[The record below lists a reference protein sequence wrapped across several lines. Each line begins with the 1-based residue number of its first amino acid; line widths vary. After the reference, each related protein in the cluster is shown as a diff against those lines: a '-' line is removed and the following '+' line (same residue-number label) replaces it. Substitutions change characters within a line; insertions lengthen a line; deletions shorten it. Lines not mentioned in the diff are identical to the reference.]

1 MDEILNQENV
11 ETIEEEVQNTE
22 TLEDNEVA
30 EEVAEEVA
38 SEEATIDAQEEA
50 IEENAE
56 IPEEPASEEIQEE
69 VATEEPIEEVA
80 EETTEETQEETVEE
94 VTEEAISEEVIEEV
108 AETQEE
114 SAEETQDGED
124 GDEESDEESDDNDEE
139 PEEDKS
145 KQAFKLTLPENYD
158 EICQV
163 ICTKRGRKLIY
174 KPNEVLFEGSYKVLG
189 TDKKNEEGIKVKDI
203 LDAEIKEGLKQGY
216 LDKFDGLKTSEIKEE
231 YENDIVYELAEQE
244 FRKMGIVLDNGKLK
258 VYVYDWDRKGMHHI
272 GFIDENEASETVKY
286 FEDKENYSFDICGI
300 ITGGKG
306 KRVTKD
312 EKGKIKITKEKGDPI
327 GVELDVTI
335 IKRKD

>member
-11 ETIEEEVQNTE
+11 ETVEEEVQNTE
-22 TLEDNEVA
+22 TLEDK
-30 EEVAEEVA
+30 EVAEEVA

-50 IEENAE
+50 IGENAE
-56 IPEEPASEEIQEE
+56 ISEEPASEEIQEE
-69 VATEEPIEEVA
+69 VA
-80 EETTEETQEETVEE
+80 
-94 VTEEAISEEVIEEV
+94 TEEAISEEVIEEV

-124 GDEESDEESDDNDEE
+124 GDEESDDNDEE

>member
-11 ETIEEEVQNTE
+11 ETIEEEAQNTE
-22 TLEDNEVA
+22 VLEEVA
-30 EEVAEEVA
+30 EESVEEVTEEVASEETIEEAEEIQEEVAEEIQEEVA
-38 SEEATIDAQEEA
+38 SEEA
-50 IEENAE
+50 
-56 IPEEPASEEIQEE
+56 QEE
-69 VATEEPIEEVA
+69 VVEENTEIS
-80 EETTEETQEETVEE
+80 EETASEETQEEVAGEIAETSDDSESADEDGEE
-94 VTEEAISEEVIEEV
+94 DSEE
-108 AETQEE
+108 ET
-114 SAEETQDGED
+114 
-124 GDEESDEESDDNDEE
+124 E

-272 GFIDENEASETVKY
+272 GFIDENEASETIKY

>member
-30 EEVAEEVA
+30 EEVA

-56 IPEEPASEEIQEE
+56 ISEEPASEEIQEE
-69 VATEEPIEEVA
+69 VATEEPIEEIA
-80 EETTEETQEETVEE
+80 EEITEEIQEESAEE

-124 GDEESDEESDDNDEE
+124 GDEESDDNDEE

-272 GFIDENEASETVKY
+272 GFIDENEANETVKY

>member
-11 ETIEEEVQNTE
+11 ETVEEEVQNTE
-22 TLEDNEVA
+22 TLEDK
-30 EEVAEEVA
+30 EVAEEVA

-50 IEENAE
+50 IGENAE
-56 IPEEPASEEIQEE
+56 ISEEPASEEIQEE

-80 EETTEETQEETVEE
+80 EEA
-94 VTEEAISEEVIEEV
+94 TEEAISEDVIEEV

-124 GDEESDEESDDNDEE
+124 GDEESDDNDEE

-258 VYVYDWDRKGMHHI
+258 VYDYDWDRKGMHHI

>member
-11 ETIEEEVQNTE
+11 ETVEEEVQNTE
-22 TLEDNEVA
+22 TLEDK
-30 EEVAEEVA
+30 EVAEEVA

-50 IEENAE
+50 IGENAE
-56 IPEEPASEEIQEE
+56 ISEEPASEEIQEE
-69 VATEEPIEEVA
+69 VA
-80 EETTEETQEETVEE
+80 
-94 VTEEAISEEVIEEV
+94 TEEAISEEVIEEV

-124 GDEESDEESDDNDEE
+124 GDEESDDNDEE

-216 LDKFDGLKTSEIKEE
+216 LDTFDGLKTSEIKEE